1 MAVLEVLHF
10 PDQQLRKVAQAVAE
24 ITPEI
29 KEIAADMLE
38 TMYLENGVGLAAT
51 QVNIHQRIVVIDVSE
66 SRDQPMVIINPEI
79 IEQSGEEESE
89 EGCLSVPETN
99 AKVKRC
105 EFVTLQYMDLDGNTQ
120 VIEADGL
127 LAICIQHELDHLQ
140 GKLFIDYL
148 SSLKQKRIKTKLE
161 KLQRYNQRHAN

>member
-10 PDQQLRKVAQAVAE
+10 PDQQLRKVAQPVVE

-29 KEIAADMLE
+29 KEIAANMLE

-51 QVNIHQRIVVIDVSE
+51 QVNIHKRIAVIDTSE
-66 SRDQPMVIINPEI
+66 SRDQPMVVINPEI

-105 EFVTLQYMDLDGNTQ
+105 EFVTLRYMDLDGNTQ

-127 LAICIQHELDHLQ
+127 LAVCIQHELDHLK

-161 KLQRYNQRHAN
+161 KLKRYEQQNA